1 MKRIAV
7 LVTMLGALVLIGSSP
22 AFVGRTD
29 PTAKISKNGHVIR
42 ATGTL
47 TCAVG
52 ERLFLRLTVTQPQ
65 TAAYAEGRTRARCT
79 GAELQWQ
86 VRALGRL
93 RTRFAQG
100 TAQACAL
107 GITRLNGH
115 PTDAHQ
121 WCVDVTLGPAS

>member
-1 MKRIAV
+1 MKRIVV
-7 LVTMLGALVLIGSSP
+7 LVTMLGALVLIGSAQP
-22 AFVGRTD
+22 FAGRTD
-29 PTAKISKNGHVIR
+29 PTATIGKHGHVVR

-47 TCAVG
+47 TCAAG

-79 GAELQWQ
+79 GAELHWKVQ
-86 VRALGRL
+86 AFGRL
-93 RTRFAQG
+93 RTRFAEG

-121 WCVDVTLGPAS
+121 WCVDVTIAPAS

>member
-1 MKRIAV
+1 MKRIVV

-22 AFVGRTD
+22 AFVGKTD
-29 PTAKISKNGHVIR
+29 PTAKVSKNGHLIR
-42 ATGTL
+42 ATGPV
-47 TCAVG
+47 TCDVG
-52 ERLFLRLTVTQPQ
+52 ERLSLRVTVTQLE

-86 VRALGRL
+86 VRALSRL

-107 GITRLNGH
+107 GITRRNGH

-121 WCVDVTLGPAS
+121 WCVDVTLVPAS

>member
-1 MKRIAV
+1 MKRIVV

-22 AFVGRTD
+22 AFVGKTD
-29 PTAKISKNGHVIR
+29 PTAKVSKNGHLIR
-42 ATGTL
+42 ATGPV
-47 TCAVG
+47 TCDVG
-52 ERLFLRLTVTQPQ
+52 ERLSLRVTITQLE

-86 VRALGRL
+86 VRALSRL

-107 GITRLNGH
+107 GITRRNGH

-121 WCVDVTLGPAS
+121 WCVDVTLVPAS

>member
-1 MKRIAV
+1 
-7 LVTMLGALVLIGSSP
+7 MLGALVLIGSSP

-29 PTAKISKNGHVIR
+29 PAAKISKNGHVIR

-86 VRALGRL
+86 VRAFGRL
-93 RTRFAQG
+93 STRFAQG

-107 GITRLNGH
+107 GITRLNGL

>member
-1 MKRIAV
+1 
-7 LVTMLGALVLIGSSP
+7 MLGALVLIGSSA
-22 AFVGRTD
+22 AFLGRTD

-42 ATGTL
+42 ATGPL

-52 ERLFLRLTVTQPQ
+52 ERLSLRLTVTQLQ

-86 VRALGRL
+86 VRALSRL

-107 GITRLNGH
+107 GITRRNGH

-121 WCVDVTLGPAS
+121 WCVDVTLVPAS

>member
-1 MKRIAV
+1 
-7 LVTMLGALVLIGSSP
+7 MLGALVLIGSSP

-29 PTAKISKNGHVIR
+29 STAKISKNGHVIR

-47 TCAVG
+47 TCDVG

-65 TAAYAEGRTRARCT
+65 TAAYAEGHTRARCT

>member
-1 MKRIAV
+1 
-7 LVTMLGALVLIGSSP
+7 MLGALVLIGSSH
-22 AFVGRTD
+22 AFFGRTD
-29 PTAKISKNGHVIR
+29 PTAKIGKNGHVVR

-65 TAAYAEGRTRARCT
+65 TAAYAEGRTRAKCT
-79 GAELQWQ
+79 GAELQWK
-86 VRALGRL
+86 VRADGRL

-100 TAQACAL
+100 AAQACAL
-107 GITRLNGH
+107 GITRRNGR

-121 WCVDVTLGPAS
+121 WCVDVTLAPAS

>member
-1 MKRIAV
+1 
-7 LVTMLGALVLIGSSP
+7 MLGALVFIGSSS
-22 AFVGRTD
+22 AFFGRTD
-29 PTAKISKNGHVIR
+29 PTAMIKKNGHVVR

-47 TCAVG
+47 TCAAG

-79 GAELQWQ
+79 GAELQWK
-86 VRALGRL
+86 VRATGRL

-121 WCVDVTLGPAS
+121 WCVDVTLVPAS

>member
-1 MKRIAV
+1 
-7 LVTMLGALVLIGSSP
+7 MLGALVLIGSSP

-29 PTAKISKNGHVIR
+29 PTAKVSENGHVIR

-52 ERLFLRLTVTQPQ
+52 ERLFLRLAVTQPQ

-86 VRALGRL
+86 VRAVGRL

-107 GITRLNGH
+107 GITRLKGR

>member
-1 MKRIAV
+1 
-7 LVTMLGALVLIGSSP
+7 MLGALVLIGNSA
-22 AFVGRTD
+22 AFLGRTD

-42 ATGTL
+42 ATGPV
-47 TCAVG
+47 TCDLG
-52 ERLFLRLTVTQPQ
+52 ERLFLRLTVTQLE

-86 VRALGRL
+86 VRALSRL
-93 RTRFAQG
+93 GTRFAQG

-107 GITRLNGH
+107 GITRRNGH

-121 WCVDVTLGPAS
+121 WCVDVTLVPAS

>member
-1 MKRIAV
+1 
-7 LVTMLGALVLIGSSP
+7 MLGALVLVGNGLP
-22 AFVGRTD
+22 FAGRTD
-29 PTAKISKNGHVIR
+29 PTATVSKNGHVIR

-93 RTRFAQG
+93 RTRFAEG

-107 GITRLNGH
+107 GITRLNGY

>member
-1 MKRIAV
+1 
-7 LVTMLGALVLIGSSP
+7 MLGALVLIGNSA
-22 AFVGRTD
+22 AFLGRTD
-29 PTAKISKNGHVIR
+29 PTAKVSKNGHVIR

-47 TCAVG
+47 TCAAG

-79 GAELQWQ
+79 GAELHWQ

>member
-1 MKRIAV
+1 
-7 LVTMLGALVLIGSSP
+7 MLGALVLVGNGLP
-22 AFVGRTD
+22 FAGRTD
-29 PTAKISKNGHVIR
+29 PTAEVSKNGHVIR
-42 ATGTL
+42 ATGPL
-47 TCAVG
+47 TCDVG
-52 ERLFLRLTVTQPQ
+52 ERLFLRLTVTQLQ

-86 VRALGRL
+86 VRAVGRL

-107 GITRLNGH
+107 GITRRNGH

-121 WCVDVTLGPAS
+121 WCVDVTLGPAN

>member
-1 MKRIAV
+1 
-7 LVTMLGALVLIGSSP
+7 MLGALVLIGSSA
-22 AFVGRTD
+22 AFFGRTD

-47 TCAVG
+47 TCDIG

-79 GAELQWQ
+79 GAELQWK

-93 RTRFAQG
+93 RTRFAEG

-121 WCVDVTLGPAS
+121 WCVDVTLVPTS

>member
-1 MKRIAV
+1 

-29 PTAKISKNGHVIR
+29 PTAEIGKHGHVIR

-47 TCAVG
+47 TCDLG
-52 ERLFLRLTVTQPQ
+52 ERLSLRLTITQAQ

-79 GAELQWQ
+79 GAELQWK
-86 VRALGRL
+86 VRAIGRL

-107 GITRLNGH
+107 GITRRNGH

-121 WCVDVTLGPAS
+121 WCVDVTLAPAS

>member
-7 LVTMLGALVLIGSSP
+7 LVTMLGALVLIGSSA
-22 AFVGRTD
+22 AFLGRTD

-42 ATGTL
+42 ATGPV
-47 TCAVG
+47 TCAAG
-52 ERLFLRLTVTQPQ
+52 ERFFLRLTVTQLQ
-65 TAAYAEGRTRARCT
+65 TAAYAQGRTRLRCT

-86 VRALGRL
+86 VRALSRL
-93 RTRFAQG
+93 RTRFAEG

-107 GITRLNGH
+107 GITRRNGH

>member
-1 MKRIAV
+1 MKRIVV

-22 AFVGRTD
+22 AFVGKTD
-29 PTAKISKNGHVIR
+29 PTAKVSKNGHLIR
-42 ATGTL
+42 ATGPV
-47 TCAVG
+47 TCDVG
-52 ERLFLRLTVTQPQ
+52 ERLSLRLTVTQLE

-86 VRALGRL
+86 VRAISRL

-107 GITRLNGH
+107 GITRRNGH

-121 WCVDVTLGPAS
+121 WCVDVTLVPAS

>member
-1 MKRIAV
+1 
-7 LVTMLGALVLIGSSP
+7 MLGALVLIGSAQP
-22 AFVGRTD
+22 FAGRTD
-29 PTAKISKNGHVIR
+29 PTAKFTRNGHVVL

-52 ERLFLRLTVTQPQ
+52 ERLSLRLTVTQPE

-79 GAELQWQ
+79 GAELQWKVQ
-86 VRALGRL
+86 AVGRL

-107 GITRLNGH
+107 GITRRNGH

-121 WCVDVTLGPAS
+121 WCVDVTLAPAS

>member
-1 MKRIAV
+1 
-7 LVTMLGALVLIGSSP
+7 MLGALVLVGNGLTF
-22 AFVGRTD
+22 AGRTD
-29 PTAKISKNGHVIR
+29 PTAKVSKNGHVIR

-47 TCAVG
+47 TCATG

-65 TAAYAEGRTRARCT
+65 TAAYAEGHTRARCT

-107 GITRLNGH
+107 GITRLNGR

>member
-1 MKRIAV
+1 
-7 LVTMLGALVLIGSSP
+7 MLGALVLVGNGLP
-22 AFVGRTD
+22 FAGRTD
-29 PTAKISKNGHVIR
+29 PTAEVSKNGHVIR
-42 ATGTL
+42 ATGPL
-47 TCAVG
+47 TCDVG
-52 ERLFLRLTVTQPQ
+52 ERLFLRLTVTQLE

-107 GITRLNGH
+107 GITRSNGR

-121 WCVDVTLGPAS
+121 WCVDVTLVPTS

>member
-1 MKRIAV
+1 
-7 LVTMLGALVLIGSSP
+7 MLGALVLIGSAQP
-22 AFVGRTD
+22 FAGRTD
-29 PTAKISKNGHVIR
+29 PTAKISKKGRVIL

-52 ERLFLRLTVTQPQ
+52 ERLFLRLTVTQPE
-65 TAAYAEGRTRARCT
+65 TAALAEGRTRARCT
-79 GAELQWQ
+79 GAELQWK
-86 VRALGRL
+86 VRAVGRL

-121 WCVDVTLGPAS
+121 WCVDVTLAPAS

>member
-1 MKRIAV
+1 
-7 LVTMLGALVLIGSSP
+7 MLGALVLIGNSA
-22 AFVGRTD
+22 AFFGRTD
-29 PTAKISKNGHVIR
+29 PTAEVSKNGHVVR
-42 ATGTL
+42 TTGPV
-47 TCAVG
+47 TCDVG
-52 ERLFLRLTVTQPQ
+52 ERLFLRLTVTQLE

-107 GITRLNGH
+107 GITRRNGR

-121 WCVDVTLGPAS
+121 WCVDVTLVPAS

>member
-1 MKRIAV
+1 
-7 LVTMLGALVLIGSSP
+7 MLGALVLIGNSA
-22 AFVGRTD
+22 AFFGRTD
-29 PTAKISKNGHVIR
+29 PTAKISKNGRVVR

-93 RTRFAQG
+93 RTGFAQG

-107 GITRLNGH
+107 GITRRNGH

-121 WCVDVTLGPAS
+121 WCVDVTLDPAS